1 MQMTENELSEVI
13 LKFQMPEGRYSI
25 EQEGSFGRGEF
36 FWIIKNQSTN
46 QKYLLMNTYSHHGVE
61 SELEC
66 YREEG
71 FSNLEAIPRKIETLE
86 IPSDAEDEISKYLF
100 GFYSIF
106 EIKS

>member
-13 LKFQMPEGRYSI
+13 SRFQMPQGRYLI

-61 SELEC
+61 SELKC

-71 FSNLEAIPRKIETLE
+71 FSNLEAIPRRIETLE
-86 IPSDAEDEISKYLF
+86 VASDAEDEISKYLF

>member
-13 LKFQMPEGRYSI
+13 SRFQMPQGRYLI

-61 SELEC
+61 AELEC
-66 YREEG
+66 YREGG
-71 FSNLEAIPRKIETLE
+71 FENLEAIPRRIETLE

-100 GFYSIF
+100 GMYSIF